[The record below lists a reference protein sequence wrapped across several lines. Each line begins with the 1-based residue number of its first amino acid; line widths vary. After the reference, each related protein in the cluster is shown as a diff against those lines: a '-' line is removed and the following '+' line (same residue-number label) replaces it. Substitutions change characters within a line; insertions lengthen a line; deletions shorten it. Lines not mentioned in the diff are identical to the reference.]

1 MRQIDTGSTLYKI
14 PLSEERILVQ
24 QFVCDDPLCGGELF
38 QLVEREHRGRYTY
51 VTRYPMGEETELQAH
66 SEKLTDDQVFKL
78 LDLTNWLDADISL
91 ESADISGVED
101 VPSLL
106 GGNYPLFTISG
117 SILGAE
123 LKFREWVVRWI
134 KKNRHSL
141 E

>member
-1 MRQIDTGSTLYKI
+1 M
-14 PLSEERILVQ
+14 SEERILVQ
-24 QFVCDDPLCGGELF
+24 QFVCEDPLCGGELF
-38 QLVEREHRGRYTY
+38 QLIEKEQGDRYNY
-51 VTRYPMGEETELQAH
+51 VARDPMGEETEIQ
-66 SEKLTDDQVFKL
+66 SSTEKLTDDQVFKL

-91 ESADISGVED
+91 ENADISGVED
-101 VPSLL
+101 IPSLL
-106 GGNYPLFTISG
+106 EGNYPLFTISG